1 MTEYEKI
8 QKVLKL
14 GTELNTVQDVDI
26 LLERILSEARK
37 FVAADAG
44 TIYLKEGNNLVF
56 AHAQNDTKQKQLPPG
71 KKLIYNSFRV
81 PVSKKS
87 ISGYVASTGETL
99 CIPDVYSIETSSP
112 YQFDSTIDKKSGYKT
127 HSMLTFPLINLTGEV
142 LGVLQMINPLDQ
154 SGDVSLFTEEDQLYI
169 NHFASS
175 ASIVLQRAQMTRSMV
190 LRMIQM
196 AELRDPKETGPHVN
210 RVASYS
216 VEIYEKWAK
225 NRKVDPEEIE
235 KTRDS
240 LKIAAML
247 HDVGKVAISDTI
259 LKKPARFTDEEY
271 KIMKSHTYLGA
282 RLFSSRHSVLDS
294 ISCDVALMHHEN
306 WDGTGYP
313 GYVDMETGAVLE
325 KDHRGEPLPRK
336 GEEISIFGRIVSIA
350 DVFDALSSKRV
361 YKSSWGEKDVLKE
374 IASLSGSKFD
384 PEMVEVF
391 FEVLDVIKSIQSRYP
406 DSSEEG
412 E

>member
-26 LLERILSEARK
+26 LLERILYEARK
-37 FVAADAG
+37 FVSADAG
-44 TIYLKEGNNLVF
+44 TIYLKEGDSLVF
-56 AHAQNDTKQKQLPPG
+56 AHAQNDTKQALLPPG
-71 KKLIYNSFRV
+71 KKLIYSSFKV
-81 PVSKKS
+81 PVSRQS

-99 CIPDVYSIETSSP
+99 CIHDVYNIDQASP
-112 YQFDSTIDKKSGYKT
+112 YSFDSTIDKKSGYMTK
-127 HSMLTFPLINLTGEV
+127 SMLTFPLINLTGDV
-142 LGVLQMINPLDQ
+142 LGVLQMINPLD
-154 SGDVSLFTEEDQLYI
+154 GRGEAAVFTTEDELYI
-169 NHFASS
+169 THFASS

-225 NRKVDPEEIE
+225 NHGVDPEEIE

-247 HDVGKVAISDTI
+247 HDVGKVAISDII

-271 KIMKSHTYLGA
+271 AIMKSHTYLGA
-282 RLFSSRHSVLDS
+282 RLFNSKHSVLDS

-313 GYVDMETGAVLE
+313 GYIDLETGEALE
-325 KDHRGEPLPRK
+325 KNLKGEPLPRK
-336 GEEISIFGRIVSIA
+336 GEEISLFGRIVSLA

-361 YKSSWGEKDVLKE
+361 YKNSWEEGDVLRE
-374 IASLSGSKFD
+374 IAQLSGSKFD
-384 PEMVEVF
+384 PEVVDVF
-391 FEVLDVIKSIQSRYP
+391 FEVLDVIKSIQSKYP
-406 DSSEEG
+406 DKEE
-412 E
+412 